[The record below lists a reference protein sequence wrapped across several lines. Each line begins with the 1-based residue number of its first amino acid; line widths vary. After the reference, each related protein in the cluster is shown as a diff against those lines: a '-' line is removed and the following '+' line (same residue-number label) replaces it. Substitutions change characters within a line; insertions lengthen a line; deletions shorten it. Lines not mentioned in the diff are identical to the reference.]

1 MKQSSQCSN
10 IRQGFRKPVS
20 FLIWGEA
27 TIDKQHPSHDDGTAT
42 TTAATKRSYIKRS
55 WHLLADSKRGIAQR
69 SHQNAIK
76 QSLTLRLATRA
87 HSNNRRPFQN
97 VRALKKPSY
106 RMVAIQAD
114 GMPEWYKPISY
125 LYRIIGG
132 GYADAEMR
140 IARKTIVP
148 KKRCFHL
155 APCVKRGRWW

>member
-1 MKQSSQCSN
+1 MIISVYLLVNMQNFNKVTKKACKGYKYNLYYNCPEGIGRKTKSPVLKHTKRGFGNLFLLSSERK
-10 IRQGFRKPVS
+10 RQ
-20 FLIWGEA
+20 LN
-27 TIDKQHPSHDDGTAT
+27 KQHLLHDSRTAT

-114 GMPEWYKPISY
+114 GMPE
-125 LYRIIGG
+125 
-132 GYADAEMR
+132 
-140 IARKTIVP
+140 
-148 KKRCFHL
+148 
-155 APCVKRGRWW
+155 